1 MQQREQI
8 YLGNKQV
15 LFLFLFFPLKIHFD
29 YRNTNLTN
37 CNDLKE
43 NMWNLKKKKKQ
54 KERFF

>member
-37 CNDLKE
+37 CNDFKE
-43 NMWNLKKKKKQ
+43 NMRDLKKKKTKT
-54 KERFF
+54 